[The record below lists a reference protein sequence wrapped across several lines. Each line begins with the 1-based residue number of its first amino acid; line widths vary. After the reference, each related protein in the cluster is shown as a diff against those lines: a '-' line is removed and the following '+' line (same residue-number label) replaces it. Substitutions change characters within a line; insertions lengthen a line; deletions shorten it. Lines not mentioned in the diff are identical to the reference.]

1 MQKKFVWVPIL
12 DNLSSGNIKKM
23 KMIWEYS
30 LIQIFQLTAM
40 IQKTYDAK
48 NFYIKL
54 RLKN

>member
-1 MQKKFVWVPIL
+1 MQKRFVWVPIL
-12 DNLSSGNIKKM
+12 DNFGSGNIEKM

-40 IQKTYDAK
+40 IQKTYDVK
-48 NFYIKL
+48 KFYIKL

>member
-1 MQKKFVWVPIL
+1 MQKKFVRVPIL